1 MINCCMGECRKD
13 LVFIFKVT
21 FFFFFPVYM
30 LCLISNLIHPGQI
43 HNCIFLLRGCSSVE
57 IFFFFRYD
65 DS

>member
-30 LCLISNLIHPGQI
+30 LCLISNLIHPGHTQLYL
-43 HNCIFLLRGCSSVE
+43 FVE
-57 IFFFFRYD
+57 RL
-65 DS
+65 